1 MPKEFDSVQFNKT
14 FEQYD
19 YDNKNTFKESLYK
32 QNISKDNHPMYNDI
46 DQNILLMRLS
56 FEHLILNVN
65 KQTNPINSII
75 DNENLTKGT
84 IYLLFFIGLL
94 TLILGGLMK

>member
-1 MPKEFDSVQFNKT
+1 MPKEFDTVQFNKT

-19 YDNKNTFKESLYK
+19 LDNKNTYKEGLYK
-32 QNISKDNHPMYNDI
+32 QNVTTNNHSEYTQI

-56 FEHLILNVN
+56 FDNLILHIN
-65 KQTNPINSII
+65 KQTNPVDSILNN
-75 DNENLTKGT
+75 DNLTKGT
-84 IYLLFFIGLL
+84 INLFLFIGVL